1 MQVEFLIQNKNKDTL
16 LESFLECFSKKPKK
30 VYMLLGDLKETGFR
44 LIEEEF
50 IDTDIKLFMA
60 IGVNKK
66 NTTRNM
72 LDSILGYTKDAYYYT
87 NNDIIEFNSNIC
99 IFEYANEAIIYVSS
113 GSFSESDIKDNITIY
128 NKITVNLKEEN
139 DKKEY
144 KNIIKKLTKSLEDL
158 NFVKLNKTK
167 INELVENK
175 EIFSTRQYTHTNVK
189 SISEL
194 LGKAKNEPV
203 KEMTKNEIDDVYV
216 SDVEIPKVDLSDID
230 LSLADIDISE
240 EEEKEEKSVKEDKN
254 KKEEIEVEYSEDENN
269 PSVEEI
275 KDEEDIIDKENE
287 LYDESLENMEFD
299 EDSVLDI
306 NDMLFSKADIKLDSD
321 VKKKSEEKKKAEVEQ
336 VNEIDNEDEILKVK
350 KLNLNNI
357 SNVIMELS
365 NSPSKEADLEKF
377 KVPNQLQKMIPEFFE
392 LQDKGKNEEIA
403 SFMYKVRNISLEVI
417 DVKTGEKY
425 TDRDA
430 KIMQKKG
437 QSYLLIVSSAIK
449 NIKYSENDIARI
461 IKLSSDTYH
470 IEIIP
475 QDMQEYKLWSKLC
488 NQKFK
493 AGNRKFGMM

>member
-1 MQVEFLIQNKNKDTL
+1 MQVDFLIQSENKNAILD
-16 LESFLECFSKKPKK
+16 SFLDSFSKKPKK
-30 VYMLLGDLKETGFR
+30 VYMFLGDLKETGFK

-72 LDSILGYTKDAYYYT
+72 LDSILSYTKDVYYYI
-87 NNDIIEFNSNIC
+87 NNDIVEFNSNIC
-99 IFEYANEAIIYVSS
+99 IFEYTNEAVIYSFSS
-113 GSFSESDIKDNITIY
+113 SFSESDIKDNIGIY
-128 NKITVNLKEEN
+128 NKITVDLKDEN
-139 DKKEY
+139 EKKEY
-144 KNIIKKLTKSLEDL
+144 KNIIKKLTKSLDDL

-167 INELVENK
+167 INELIENK

-194 LGKAKNEPV
+194 LGKAKNEPN

-216 SDVEIPKVDLSDID
+216 SDIEIPKVDLSDID
-230 LSLADIDISE
+230 LSLSDIDISG

-254 KKEEIEVEYSEDENN
+254 KKEEIEVEYSEDENISN
-269 PSVEEI
+269 VEEI

-287 LYDESLENMEFD
+287 LYDEALEDMEFD
-299 EDSVLDI
+299 ENSVLDI

-321 VKKKSEEKKKAEVEQ
+321 VKKKSEEKKKLEVEKE
-336 VNEIDNEDEILKVK
+336 NEIDTEDEILKVK

-403 SFMYKVRNISLEVI
+403 SFMYKVRDISLEVI

-437 QSYLLIVSSAIK
+437 QSYLLITSSAIK

>member
-1 MQVEFLIQNKNKDTL
+1 MQVEFLIQNENKDTL
-16 LESFLECFSKKPKK
+16 LDSFLECFSKKPKK

-72 LDSILGYTKDAYYYT
+72 LDSILSYTKDVYYYI
-87 NNDIIEFNSNIC
+87 NNDIVEFNSNIC
-99 IFEYANEAIIYVSS
+99 IFEYTNEAVIYSFSS
-113 GSFSESDIKDNITIY
+113 SFSESDIKDNIGIY
-128 NKITVNLKEEN
+128 NKTIINLKDEN
-139 DKKEY
+139 EKKEY
-144 KNIIKKLTKSLEDL
+144 KNIVKKLTKSLEDL

-167 INELVENK
+167 INELIENK

-194 LGKAKNEPV
+194 LGKTKNEPN

-216 SDVEIPKVDLSDID
+216 SDIEIPKVDLSDID

-240 EEEKEEKSVKEDKN
+240 EEEKEEKNVKEDKN
-254 KKEEIEVEYSEDENN
+254 KKEEIEVEYSEDENISN
-269 PSVEEI
+269 VEKI
-275 KDEEDIIDKENE
+275 KDEEEIIDKENE

-437 QSYLLIVSSAIK
+437 QSYLLITSSAIK

-475 QDMQEYKLWSKLC
+475 HDMQEYKLWSNLC

>member
-1 MQVEFLIQNKNKDTL
+1 MQVEFLIQSENKNTIID
-16 LESFLECFSKKPKK
+16 SFLDSFSKKPKK
-30 VYMLLGDLKETGFR
+30 VYMFLGDLKETGFR

-72 LDSILGYTKDAYYYT
+72 LDSILSYTKDVYYYI
-87 NNDIIEFNSNIC
+87 NNDIVEFNSNIC
-99 IFEYANEAIIYVSS
+99 IFEYTNEAAIYLFSS
-113 GSFSESDIKDNITIY
+113 SFSESDIKDNIGIY
-128 NKITVNLKEEN
+128 NKTIINLKDEN
-139 DKKEY
+139 EKKEY

-194 LGKAKNEPV
+194 LGKDKNEPN

-216 SDVEIPKVDLSDID
+216 SDIEIPKVDLSDID

-240 EEEKEEKSVKEDKN
+240 EEEKGEKNVKEDKN
-254 KKEEIEVEYSEDENN
+254 KKEEIEVEYSEDENVSN
-269 PSVEEI
+269 VEEI

-287 LYDESLENMEFD
+287 LYDEALEDMEFD
-299 EDSVLDI
+299 ENSVLDI

-336 VNEIDNEDEILKVK
+336 INEIDNEDEILKVK

-403 SFMYKVRNISLEVI
+403 SFMYKVRDISLEVI

-437 QSYLLIVSSAIK
+437 QSYLLITSSAIK

-493 AGNRKFGMM
+493 AGNRRFGMM